1 MNWDLIERFFT
12 ILGGGSAVISAL
24 IIFYG
29 KTLLVKITAKYNEE
43 MLTKLEDM
51 KAEMVFSHK
60 SYENQLPFIVDYFA
74 LFYEHY
80 RRCQEYANC
89 EIIRHPEIGDI
100 CTKASF
106 ENEIDDF
113 KNRWGKIEPKIRL
126 VLPIQ
131 AYKLHNEAT
140 KSFNEFNRESKR
152 ISANSID
159 KKENLRKLF
168 EDIHTIKEKLEM
180 QLRKHLRA

>member
-1 MNWDLIERFFT
+1 LNWELIEYFFA
-12 ILGGGSAVISAL
+12 ILGGTSVVISAL
-24 IIFYG
+24 IIFFG
-29 KTLLVKITAKYNEE
+29 KTLLVKITSKYNEE
-43 MLTKLEDM
+43 VLTKLEDM

-89 EIIRHPEIGDI
+89 EIIRHPEIADI
-100 CTKASF
+100 CTKSIF

-113 KNRWGKIEPKIRL
+113 KNRWEEVEPKIRL
-126 VLPIQ
+126 VLPNQ

-140 KSFNEFNRESKR
+140 KSFNEFNQESKR
-152 ISANSID
+152 ISANSND
-159 KKENLRKLF
+159 EKENLRKLF
-168 EDIHTIKEKLEM
+168 EEIHEVKENLEM